1 MGGRGPP
8 REPVRQGLEF
18 VTIFYILRDSMR
30 VRQKGRRPVSWVVG
44 LRARGMTREEH
55 LPGRGRWARLRRM
68 AGRAGGTAIEFAIV
82 GSVFLLFVCM
92 ILENGIILFTQ
103 ASLDNATR
111 DAARLI
117 MIGSAQGSNS
127 SVFSTQLCNDLSNF
141 IACPAAKSDLAR
153 VRASSASR
161 YLRDLAWHIE

>member
-1 MGGRGPP
+1 
-8 REPVRQGLEF
+8 
-18 VTIFYILRDSMR
+18 
-30 VRQKGRRPVSWVVG
+30 
-44 LRARGMTREEH
+44 
-55 LPGRGRWARLRRM
+55 M

-141 IACPAAKSDLAR
+141 ITCSNLAYHVQAGATFASLNPTVTTSAAGAMTSTGFNGGSAGQDVLVEVGYAR
-153 VRASSASR
+153 TYFITWIGNIVSSNDSLLLISTVAFQN
-161 YLRDLAWHIE
+161 EP